1 MVVIVCDATKEI
13 GYGHLKRC
21 LVLASFYG
29 RLGLPITFLMRDAP
43 PVVKNLL
50 KGRGMEVVVRSDH
63 GKCLSYLSE
72 QKDLI
77 KLVII
82 DHYEIGPDLEE
93 KIFSGFPLLVM
104 DDLCRP
110 HWCDVLVDQTVNR
123 KSCDYDKKMYNS
135 FAKTLLGID
144 YTVIDPVYKGIKTN
158 GDKANILITFGATDP
173 EKVVLR
179 VLDLLEHTMEKKKLI
194 FHVPLSSLSPCLE
207 GVKKRIDRSKLDIRL
222 YRDLPDLS
230 CLYERC
236 GIAIGAPGTSLLE
249 RIYCG
254 LINLILVVAENQR
267 EVGQKVSRLGAALC
281 LGEIQTLDPSL
292 VTRTMTQMTDSKAF
306 GDEVQKRAMGLVD
319 GEGPLRIIKQTL
331 PLISILRLRP
341 ANKRDLESL
350 YKWQHEPGARDY
362 FRNTDPPTKKEH
374 QVWFDGVLSGD
385 DVLLNI
391 IEWCNMAIG
400 YIRLNRNGKETEVSI
415 LIARAFQGVGFA
427 KKALVNIIKTKNRS
441 YTAFIHPKN
450 KASLGLFTS
459 VGFQSM
465 GQGGYVYNAA
475 P

>member
-1 MVVIVCDATKEI
+1 MVVIICDATKEI

-21 LVLASFYG
+21 LVLASYYRKF
-29 RLGLPITFLMRDAP
+29 GLPITFLMRDAP
-43 PVVKNLL
+43 PVVKSLL
-50 KGRGMEVVVRSDH
+50 KGQDMEVVVRSDH
-63 GKCLSYLSE
+63 GECLSYLSE
-72 QKDLI
+72 QKNLI

-93 KIFSGFPLLVM
+93 KIFSGSPVLVM
-104 DDLCRP
+104 DDLCRS

-123 KSCDYDKKMYNS
+123 KSSDYDKKLYNS
-135 FAKTLLGID
+135 SAQTLLGID

-158 GDKANILITFGATDP
+158 GDRKNILITFGATDP
-173 EKVVLR
+173 GKVVLR
-179 VLDLLEHTMEKKKLI
+179 VLDLLNTMEKKRLI
-194 FHVPLSSLSPCLE
+194 FHIPLSSLSPCLD

-222 YRDLPDLS
+222 YQDLPDLS

-254 LINLILVVAENQR
+254 LINLILVVASNQR
-267 EVGQKVSRLGAALC
+267 EVGQNISRRGAALC

-292 VTRTMTQMTDSKAF
+292 VTQTMTQMTDKAF
-306 GDEVQKRAMGLVD
+306 GDDVLKRAMGLVD
-319 GEGPLRIIKQTL
+319 GKGPIRIIKQTL
-331 PLISILRLRP
+331 SLISALRLRP
-341 ANKRDLESL
+341 AHKRDLESL

-385 DVLLNI
+385 DMILSI

-400 YIRLNRNGKETEVSI
+400 YIRLNRNGRETEVSI
-415 LIARAFQGVGFA
+415 LIARAFQGFGFA
-427 KKALVNIIKTKNRS
+427 RKALVKIMKTKNQS

-450 KASLGLFTS
+450 KASIGLFTS

-465 GQGGYVYNAA
+465 GQGGYIYNAA